1 MRDLIWHHNFLL
13 YTGPNRYCAN
23 CGKQIEVSGKGPQTC
38 SKVCRNEFRFQPGKN
53 VADLNV
59 GIGNLLAKVVALQE
73 ELDALKASTTINPNR
88 GRRPNV

>member
-23 CGKQIEVSGKGPQTC
+23 CGKQIEALAKGPQTC

-53 VADLNV
+53 AADMRE
-59 GIGNLLAKVVALQE
+59 GIDNLLKKAVALQE
-73 ELDALKASTTINPNR
+73 EIDALKASITI
-88 GRRPNV
+88 RPAAQ